1 VLFKSPSYSAALVAL
16 LAEHD
21 LGFIELVP
29 QNSFAA
35 ELKDGITSA
44 FRVGA
49 REGRRFDQ
57 QDWINTFNHSS
68 RLVQLNFVAFG
79 LNELGHDPM
88 LEGVW
93 PRVNNPMVLNNIEG
107 KLDQAQRYVK
117 RRHGVLVRIR
127 DSRLELKD
135 WGLAEQSRESKK
147 KQAQAPNLTFVGTIP
162 DSDFSKPI
170 EFKFGD
176 VVIAYYENPRTLGE
190 KVGIPPLFKY
200 PQFAVVIDPSATN
213 PHRLVVRVE
222 ASGIGVPM
230 LCSLDPA
237 GNYKV
242 LGEWSNTDRNSFV
255 RKVAGIVSH
264 SLSSRSSHGA
274 DQNAQKAVI
283 ECPSCRRSLRVPKF
297 RSGRIRCPLCQH
309 LFEANT
315 LS

>member
-1 VLFKSPSYSAALVAL
+1 MLFKSPSYSAALAAL

-21 LGFIELVP
+21 LGYIELVP

-35 ELKDGITSA
+35 ELKDGIISA

-49 REGRRFDQ
+49 RQGRRFDQ
-57 QDWINTFNHSS
+57 QDWINTFNHSN

-88 LEGVW
+88 LEAW
-93 PRVNNPMVLNNIEG
+93 PRVNNPMMLNNIEG

-117 RRHGVLVRIR
+117 RRHGALVTIR
-127 DSRLELKD
+127 NSQLELKD
-135 WGLAEQSRESKK
+135 WGLAEQSGESEQNRAHK
-147 KQAQAPNLTFVGTIP
+147 PDLTFVGTIP

-200 PQFAVVIDPSATN
+200 PQLAVVQAPSATD

-230 LCSLDPA
+230 LCSLDPT
-237 GNYKV
+237 GTHKV
-242 LGEWSNTDRNSFV
+242 LSEWSNTDRESFV
-255 RKVAGIVSH
+255 RKVAEIASH
-264 SLSSRSSHGA
+264 PLSPQSSHGA
-274 DQNAQKAVI
+274 DQNAQTAVV

-297 RSGRIRCPLCQH
+297 RSGKIRCPLCQH
-309 LFEANT
+309 LFEAKT
-315 LS
+315 